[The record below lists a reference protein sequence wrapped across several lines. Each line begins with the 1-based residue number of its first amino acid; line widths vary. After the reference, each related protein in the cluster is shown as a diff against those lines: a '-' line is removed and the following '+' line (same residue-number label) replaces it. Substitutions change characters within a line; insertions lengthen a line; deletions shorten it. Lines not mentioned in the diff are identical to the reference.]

1 MLLAAEE
8 FLLFVDPLPALEDA
22 ESAEGVV
29 ESPNA
34 VLEHGLIW
42 IWKTVEISSVI
53 FDKGAMKL
61 FPFT

>member
-34 VLEHGLIW
+34 VLEHGLI
-42 IWKTVEISSVI
+42 
-53 FDKGAMKL
+53 
-61 FPFT
+61 